1 MSSKISIFLLDK
13 SKNIIED
20 ITIPKPKS
28 YEDLIK
34 SIKKNIKKLY
44 TKFTIFYKTMNDKEI
59 KIDNNEI
66 YKTTQDIIFIKEKE
80 NPDDE
85 NLTMFSYNY
94 NKLPESKQEIL
105 DEKFNCYIC
114 SINIKNENPFFCYEC
129 QKNFHEKCLK
139 DWQKKRSE
147 ANEPLNCPNCR
158 NVLKLNDWKRKLD
171 FKDNRKNEAE
181 IMNKINKLEENK
193 NINNNLN
200 LINTNK
206 IKKLED
212 ENKNIINEHKKF
224 LEKVAKLLKEIL
236 TKLNEIN
243 SVYNKNKINKNTELL
258 NLIEEITKKNIKS
271 KFDNISNV
279 ILKEFETIIQQL

>member
-114 SINIKNENPFFCYEC
+114 SINIKNENPFFVM
-129 QKNFHEKCLK
+129 NV
-139 DWQKKRSE
+139 KKIFMK
-147 ANEPLNCPNCR
+147 
-158 NVLKLNDWKRKLD
+158 NVLKIGRK
-171 FKDNRKNEAE
+171 KEVKQ
-181 IMNKINKLEENK
+181 MN
-193 NINNNLN
+193 
-200 LINTNK
+200 
-206 IKKLED
+206 
-212 ENKNIINEHKKF
+212 H
-224 LEKVAKLLKEIL
+224 
-236 TKLNEIN
+236 
-243 SVYNKNKINKNTELL
+243 
-258 NLIEEITKKNIKS
+258 
-271 KFDNISNV
+271 
-279 ILKEFETIIQQL
+279 